1 MVAEKMRTL
10 TNKAKDDK
18 KIIELNKNYAYAKK
32 ITDRKFV
39 RKARKGLTSCEFKV
53 SRWYKPTLVA
63 ESLANL
69 GYEIQ
74 LKSKNGKQYIVAKW

>member
-1 MVAEKMRTL
+1 MTAEKMRIL
-10 TNKAKDDK
+10 TNKRIEDKRVAK
-18 KIIELNKNYAYAKK
+18 LNEHHAYAKR
-32 ITDRKFV
+32 ITDTKFR
-39 RKARKGLTSCEFKV
+39 RKASKGFNSCEFKV
-53 SRWYKPTLVA
+53 SRWYKPSLVA